1 MAILRLHRPDGRRTS
16 VMRVSASDKAFKRL
30 AIAGWLLTVG
40 VTVSAFAIRVISGA
54 PPLPNRFSMGDA
66 AMTAVGLLQV
76 ATATLAVLILV
87 RLPRQ
92 RVGWLLMATGVFYAL
107 SILAAAIAFAAFA
120 EGPAGLAIAEW
131 AGWVAWVTSTISG
144 VTLVTIPLVFP
155 DGRLSPTWLR
165 RPLVLLLAV
174 PTLLL
179 GLAMTLQPG
188 KMLLITSLDNPLGIG
203 PDVLRTFSAAA
214 LGAIAVFVG
223 APVAIVGISLA
234 ARFRR
239 SRGVERQQLK
249 WFVAAAIVMVTALLV
264 TGFFGFVVNDG
275 TRNEWPLVAF
285 ALAATSMP
293 IAIGIAILRYRLY
306 AIDRIISR
314 TISYG
319 LITAVLVGV
328 FATIVVGL
336 QAILARFT
344 GGDTVPV
351 AISTLVVF
359 VSFQPLR
366 RRVQSTIDRRF
377 QRAHYDAERTQA
389 AFAAR
394 LRNNVELESLV
405 AEVRTAVDA
414 TIAPAHVGLW
424 LRSRPSGDRR

>member
-1 MAILRLHRPDGRRTS
+1 MRASAPDTALR
-16 VMRVSASDKAFKRL
+16 RL
-30 AIAGWLLTVG
+30 AIAGWLVTVG
-40 VTVSAFAIRVISGA
+40 VTVAAFAIRVISGA

-66 AMTAVGLLQV
+66 AMTAMGLLQV
-76 ATATLAVLILV
+76 ATATVAVLILV

-120 EGPAGLAIAEW
+120 ERPAGLASAQW
-131 AGWVAWVTSTISG
+131 AGWLAWVTSTISG

-165 RPLVLLLAV
+165 RPLVLSLAV
-174 PTLLL
+174 PSLLVA
-179 GLAMTLQPG
+179 LAMTLHPG
-188 KMLLITSLDNPLGIG
+188 KMLLITSLDNPIG
-203 PDVLRTFSAAA
+203 VGPNILETFPVAVI
-214 LGAIAVFVG
+214 GGIAVFVG
-223 APVAIVGISLA
+223 APGVLVGISLVS
-234 ARFRR
+234 RFRR

-249 WFVAAAIVMVTALLV
+249 WFVAAAIVMTTALLI
-264 TGFFGFVVNDG
+264 TGFVGFVVNDG
-275 TRNEWPLVAF
+275 TRSEWPLVAF
-285 ALAATSMP
+285 ALTATSMP

-306 AIDRIISR
+306 EIDRIISR
-314 TISYG
+314 SISYA

-328 FATIVVGL
+328 FATVVVGL
-336 QAILARFT
+336 QAILATFT

-351 AISTLVVF
+351 AVSTLVVF

-394 LRNNVELESLV
+394 LRNNVDLESLA

-414 TIAPAHVGLW
+414 TIAPASVSLW

>member
-1 MAILRLHRPDGRRTS
+1 MRASAPGTALR
-16 VMRVSASDKAFKRL
+16 RL
-30 AIAGWLLTVG
+30 AIAGWLVTVG
-40 VTVSAFAIRVISGA
+40 VTVAAFAIRLISGA

-76 ATATLAVLILV
+76 ATATVAVLILV

-120 EGPAGLAIAEW
+120 EGPAGLATAAW
-131 AGWVAWVTSTISG
+131 GGWFAWVTSTISG
-144 VTLVTIPLVFP
+144 VTLVTIPLIFP

-165 RPLVLLLAV
+165 RKLVLSLAV
-174 PTLLL
+174 PSLLV

-188 KMLLITSLDNPLGIG
+188 RMLLITSLDNPLGIG
-203 PDVLRTFSAAA
+203 PDVLKTFPTAA
-214 LGAIAVFVG
+214 LGGIAVFVG
-223 APVAIVGISLA
+223 APVAIVGISLVS
-234 ARFRR
+234 RFRR

-249 WFVAAAIVMVTALLV
+249 WFVAAAILMTTALLI
-264 TGFFGFVVNDG
+264 TGLFGFGVNDR

-319 LITAVLVGV
+319 IITTVLVGV
-328 FATIVVGL
+328 FATLVVGL

-351 AISTLVVF
+351 AVSTLVVF

-394 LRNNVELESLV
+394 LRNNVDLDSLA
-405 AEVRTAVDA
+405 AEVRTAVEA
-414 TIAPAHVGLW
+414 TIAPASVGLW
-424 LRSRPSGDRR
+424 LRPRPAERIAGR

>member
-1 MAILRLHRPDGRRTS
+1 MRASAPDTALR
-16 VMRVSASDKAFKRL
+16 RL
-30 AIAGWLLTVG
+30 AIAAWLLTVG
-40 VTVSAFAIRVISGA
+40 VTVAAFAIRVISGA

-76 ATATLAVLILV
+76 ATATVAVLILV

-107 SILAAAIAFAAFA
+107 SILAAAIAFAAFE
-120 EGPAGLAIAEW
+120 EGPAGLVMAEW
-131 AGWVAWVTSTISG
+131 AGWLAWVTSTISG
-144 VTLVTIPLVFP
+144 VTLFTIPLTFP

-165 RPLVLLLAV
+165 RPLVLSLSV
-174 PTLLL
+174 PTLLV

-203 PDVLRTFSAAA
+203 PDVLKTFPAAV
-214 LGAIAVFVG
+214 LGGIAVFVG
-223 APVAIVGISLA
+223 APVAIVAISLVS
-234 ARFRR
+234 RFQR

-249 WFVAAAIVMVTALLV
+249 WFVAAAIVMTTALLI
-264 TGFFGFVVNDG
+264 TGFVGFVVNDG

-328 FATIVVGL
+328 FATVVVGL

-351 AISTLVVF
+351 AVSTLVVF
-359 VSFQPLR
+359 ASFQPLR
-366 RRVQSTIDRRF
+366 RRVQSMIDRRF
-377 QRAHYDAERTQA
+377 HRAHYDAERIQA

-394 LRNNVELESLV
+394 LGDNVDLESLA

-414 TIAPAHVGLW
+414 TIAPASVSLW

>member
-1 MAILRLHRPDGRRTS
+1 MAFR
-16 VMRVSASDKAFKRL
+16 RL

-40 VTVSAFAIRVISGA
+40 VTVGALAIRVGSGA

-76 ATATLAVLILV
+76 ATATVAVLILV

-120 EGPAGLAIAEW
+120 EGPAGLAIAQW
-131 AGWVAWVTSTISG
+131 AGWFAWVTSTISG

-155 DGRLSPTWLR
+155 DGRISPTWLR
-165 RPLVLLLAV
+165 RPLVLSLAV
-174 PTLLL
+174 PSLLV

-203 PDVLRTFSAAA
+203 PDLFKTFPAAT
-214 LGAIAVFVG
+214 LGGIAVFVG
-223 APVAIVGISLA
+223 APVAIVGISLVS
-234 ARFRR
+234 RFRR

-249 WFVAAAIVMVTALLV
+249 WFVTAVIVMVTALLV
-264 TGFFGFVVNDG
+264 TGFFGFFVYDG
-275 TRNEWPLVAF
+275 PRNEWPLVLF

-293 IAIGIAILRYRLY
+293 IAIGIAILRYRVY

-319 LITAVLVGV
+319 VITTVLVVV
-328 FATIVVGL
+328 FAALVVGL
-336 QAILARFT
+336 QAVLTPFT
-344 GGDTVPV
+344 RGDSVPV
-351 AISTLVVF
+351 AVSTLVVF
-359 VSFQPLR
+359 ASFQPLR

-377 QRAHYDAERTQA
+377 HRSQYDAERTQA

-394 LRNNVELESLV
+394 LGSNVDLESLA
-405 AEVRTAVDA
+405 AEVRSVVAA
-414 TIAPAHVGLW
+414 TIAPESVGLW
-424 LRSRPSGDRR
+424 LRRGHGGHGR

>member
-1 MAILRLHRPDGRRTS
+1 MHASAPDTALR
-16 VMRVSASDKAFKRL
+16 RL

-40 VTVSAFAIRVISGA
+40 VTVAAFAIRVTSGA
-54 PPLPNRFSMGDA
+54 PPLQNRFSMGDA
-66 AMTAVGLLQV
+66 AMTAMGLLQV
-76 ATATLAVLILV
+76 ATATVAVLILV

-120 EGPAGLAIAEW
+120 EGPAGLAMAEW
-131 AGWVAWVTSTISG
+131 AGWLAWVTSTISD
-144 VTLVTIPLVFP
+144 VTLVTIPLAFP

-165 RPLVLLLAV
+165 RPLVRSLAV
-174 PTLLL
+174 PTLLV

-203 PDVLRTFSAAA
+203 PDVLTTFPVAAI
-214 LGAIAVFVG
+214 GGIAVFVG
-223 APVAIVGISLA
+223 APVVLVVISLVS
-234 ARFRR
+234 RFRR

-249 WFVAAAIVMVTALLV
+249 WFVAAAIVMTTALLI
-264 TGFFGFVVNDG
+264 TGFFGFVVKDG

-293 IAIGIAILRYRLY
+293 IAIGVAILRYRLY

-328 FATIVVGL
+328 FATLVVGL

-351 AISTLVVF
+351 AVSTLVVF

-394 LRNNVELESLV
+394 LRNNVDLDSL
-405 AEVRTAVDA
+405 AGEVRSVVAA
-414 TIAPAHVGLW
+414 TVAPESIGLW
-424 LRSRPSGDRR
+424 LRPGHGGHGR